1 MGACGQTKKWMA
13 VEEKYGEA
21 RTPEDLYNIIP
32 TTVPYTRYGFLRPA
46 VHSDCWNPGSS
57 LEGVYKVIDI
67 PLMRSMAVWSH
78 MEMVAFAEAI

>member
-1 MGACGQTKKWMA
+1 MA
-13 VEEKYGEA
+13 
-21 RTPEDLYNIIP
+21 
-32 TTVPYTRYGFLRPA
+32 FLRPA
-46 VHSDCWNPGSS
+46 VQSDCWNPGSS